1 MDILSRVLNYE
12 SSIFEEYSSKRKNL
26 IENIKGLSTLD
37 RSQLFIF
44 TNDLKAIIDPIK
56 TSISA
61 IDHYFTNT
69 DFKNNSSFIEAQELN
84 KLYYLFLGLRLNSC
98 SDSELSLETES
109 SEVSEHS
116 DSSVSDSESELSEDS
131 SKSSRSV
138 SVTFSNKNCFE

>member
-1 MDILSRVLNYE
+1 MTILSKILNYE

-26 IENIKGLSTLD
+26 IDNLKTLNIDTLD
-37 RSQLFIF
+37 NSQLSIF

-69 DFKNNSSFIEAQELN
+69 DFKNNQSTLEQNDLGALF
-84 KLYYLFLGLRLNSC
+84 YLFLGLRLNSRSGSELALETETL
-98 SDSELSLETES
+98 SDSLESSVSLSELS
-109 SEVSEHS
+109 
-116 DSSVSDSESELSEDS
+116 DSS

-138 SVTFSNKNCFE
+138 SVTFSNTNFFE